1 MGKSKPLTNK
11 TTHPPATKVVF
22 IGDSLSSFCVWTIS
36 FTCEFYLLHIFP
48 FIAFGTQGL
57 LCNM

>member
-36 FTCEFYLLHIFP
+36 FPCKLYLLIFP
-48 FIAFGTQGL
+48 FIGFGTQGL
-57 LCNM
+57 PCNM